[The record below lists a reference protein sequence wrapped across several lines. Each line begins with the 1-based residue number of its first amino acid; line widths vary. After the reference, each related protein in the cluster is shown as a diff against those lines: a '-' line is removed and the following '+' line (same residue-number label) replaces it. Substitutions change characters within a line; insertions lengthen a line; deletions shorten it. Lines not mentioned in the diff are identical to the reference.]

1 MIEGAHSGVGL
12 GHEFLRH
19 VERTRILI
27 HLVEPYPTDDNDPL
41 ENYRAIRKE
50 LELYSP
56 ELARKPEFIALSKG
70 ELTDTEEVRKRMA
83 DELGTEVHRIS
94 AVTGQGLSGLMAA
107 VLRKLDELPKPG
119 PVSTAEEFLAP
130 IESTPAI

>member
-1 MIEGAHSGVGL
+1 
-12 GHEFLRH
+12 
-19 VERTRILI
+19 
-27 HLVEPYPTDDNDPL
+27 
-41 ENYRAIRKE
+41 
-50 LELYSP
+50 
-56 ELARKPEFIALSKG
+56 
-70 ELTDTEEVRKRMA
+70 MA